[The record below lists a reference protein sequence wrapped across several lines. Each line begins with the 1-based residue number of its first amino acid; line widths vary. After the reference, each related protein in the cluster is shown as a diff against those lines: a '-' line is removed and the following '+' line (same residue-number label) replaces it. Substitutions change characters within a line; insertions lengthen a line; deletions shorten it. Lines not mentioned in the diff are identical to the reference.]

1 MKIRLRSACRDYAD
15 GLSDNEKADLQ
26 RQADE
31 ARKGMEE
38 KSAEF
43 KTKGSQIYLDAT

>member
-1 MKIRLRSACRDYAD
+1 MKITAEVRDYAD

-38 KSAEF
+38 KSLEF